1 MLLNVESWFK
11 QYQKQATA
19 TDGKHKVIEA
29 NMFVYVNLSII
40 VLMRMIL
47 TCSKALA
54 VYVTRMAGKVP
65 RLMALLKTSE
75 EEEEDEDGSLRTWQ
89 NTNTTI
95 M

>member
-1 MLLNVESWFK
+1 MLHRDFK
-11 QYQKQATA
+11 RYQKQATA
-19 TDGKHKVIEA
+19 THGKHKVIEV
-29 NMFVYVNLSII
+29 NTFLYVNLSVI

-75 EEEEDEDGSLRTWQ
+75 EEEEEEDGRLRR
-89 NTNTTI
+89 
-95 M
+95 